1 MQAILSKED
10 YNTFTEK
17 VDVASLKGVSVPYS
31 VEFGGT
37 LGEPTFTVTLLDKDQ
52 DLDLLDSITGEV

>member
-10 YNTFTEK
+10 YSTFTEK

-37 LGEPTFTVTLLDKDQ
+37 LGEPTFTVTLLDKE
-52 DLDLLDSITGEV
+52 I